1 MSRLTYINVLMAD
14 INDLTDTIYESL
26 VDNDTNEL
34 NKTIDILIKILKDVK
49 KSHESNPGDIG
60 PL

>member
-1 MSRLTYINVLMAD
+1 MSKLTYINVLMAD

-49 KSHESNPGDIG
+49 KSHESNPGDTG

>member
-1 MSRLTYINVLMAD
+1 MAD
-14 INDLTDTIYESL
+14 INDLTDTIYESM
-26 VDNDTNEL
+26 VDNDIDEL

>member
-49 KSHESNPGDIG
+49 KIHESNPGDTG

>member
-1 MSRLTYINVLMAD
+1 MAD

-34 NKTIDILIKILKDVK
+34 NQTIDILIKILKDVK

>member
-1 MSRLTYINVLMAD
+1 MAD

-26 VDNDTNEL
+26 VDNDIDEL

-49 KSHESNPGDIG
+49 KSHESNQGDTG

>member
-1 MSRLTYINVLMAD
+1 MAD

-49 KSHESNPGDIG
+49 KG
-60 PL
+60 LV

>member
-1 MSRLTYINVLMAD
+1 MSKLTYINVLMAD

-34 NKTIDILIKILKDVK
+34 NKTIDILIKIL
-49 KSHESNPGDIG
+49 NLTLI
-60 PL
+60 L

>member
-1 MSRLTYINVLMAD
+1 MSD

-49 KSHESNPGDIG
+49 KSHESNPGDTG